1 MNANGIAAETAAV
14 NAGGGQYARLD
25 QFFCTAERCPVIVG
39 NTLVFRDDNHIT
51 AEYAQLLAPV
61 IARLTASALAPN

>member
-1 MNANGIAAETAAV
+1 M
-14 NAGGGQYARLD
+14 
-25 QFFCTAERCPVIVG
+25 IVG